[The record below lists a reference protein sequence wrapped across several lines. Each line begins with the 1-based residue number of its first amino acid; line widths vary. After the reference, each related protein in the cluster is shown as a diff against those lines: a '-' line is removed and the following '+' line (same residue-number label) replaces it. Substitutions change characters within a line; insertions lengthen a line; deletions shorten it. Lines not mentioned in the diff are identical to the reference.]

1 MNYRAVLL
9 TILFAAIGFLPG
21 CNGCPAT
28 QNPGTNI
35 NPPNMNW
42 IIQDQTSGQ
51 SIYGQGPVSSTSI
64 TNVGISDTLVIGV
77 AAQSPD
83 GVTEMKVS
91 GGGHYVCI
99 VSTTTPGSYGV
110 IGSGSLNVPAQDV
123 HPSPP
128 QAAYYLAVSVTMPCG
143 GFKTAPPGS
152 TVTVGSLPSAGQSYL
167 NFTASATN
175 TSGHTVNGTLQLGL
189 Q

>member
-42 IIQDQTSGQ
+42 IIQDQTNGQ
-51 SIYGQGPVSSTSI
+51 TIYGQGAVFSTSI
-64 TNVGISDTLVIGV
+64 TNVGISDTLIIGV

-99 VSTTTPGSYGV
+99 ESTPGPGSSGGV

-143 GFKTAPPGS
+143 GFKTTAPG
-152 TVTVGSLPSAGQSYL
+152 TVTLGSYPSAGQSYL

-189 Q
+189 E